1 MEIRP
6 AEISDLPAIMQI
18 VEDARTL
25 IQSKHFHQW
34 DKASDYPS
42 KTDFV
47 NDIENK
53 ALYVA
58 VKDNTVAAMM
68 AIYDKE
74 DENYDEINGCWL
86 STSAYRTIHRLAV
99 KHTFYGQGL
108 AKALI
113 QEAIRTAKGKVL
125 SIRIDTHPKN
135 KPMNTLAQK
144 LGFQYC
150 GVIRI
155 KKEKTE
161 PERNAYERMI
171 E

>member
-99 KHTFYGQGL
+99 KHTFTV
-108 AKALI
+108 KD
-113 QEAIRTAKGKVL
+113 
-125 SIRIDTHPKN
+125 SPKH
-135 KPMNTLAQK
+135 
-144 LGFQYC
+144 
-150 GVIRI
+150 
-155 KKEKTE
+155 
-161 PERNAYERMI
+161 
-171 E
+171 